1 VKLGLDTYS
10 YRYAAGLW
18 DYTPHENA
26 PMTVE
31 HYLEKAAEL
40 GLDGLQ
46 LCDARHLDSLEYGYV
61 SKLRERAEALG
72 LYLELGTGG
81 TNPDHLQSMVRTAH
95 VLGSPVVRT
104 FVGKP
109 RLTTAEAMSGL
120 LSATARE
127 VAEVRPVCER
137 YGIALAFENH
147 QDLTTD
153 ELLRLVEM
161 AGSEWCGICFDTGNP
176 LALLEDPLE
185 SAMAFGP
192 LIKTVHL
199 KDYQVAARADGFAL
213 IGCAL
218 GKGVVGVQEVLGV
231 LKARAPEANLNIE
244 TYVGKH
250 VFPVLEEEYLDRVP
264 EASAGALGW
273 TLRLVRGRGLRTE
286 PRLPEEQGASEDE
299 LLTAED
305 ELVLRSVAWAK
316 QALDRMG
323 ARPADGTEGRS
334 GEAGVR

>member
-1 VKLGLDTYS
+1 MKLGLDTYS

-61 SKLRERAEALG
+61 SKLRERADALG

-109 RLTTAEAMSGL
+109 RPTTVQGMSRL
-120 LSATARE
+120 LAATAGE
-127 VAEVRPVCER
+127 IAQVTPVCER
-137 YGIALAFENH
+137 YGIALALENH
-147 QDLTTD
+147 QDLRID
-153 ELLRLVEM
+153 ELLRVLELVD
-161 AGSEWCGICFDTGNP
+161 SESVGICFDTGNP

-218 GKGVVGVQEVLGV
+218 GEGVVGVQDVLGV
-231 LKARAPEANLNIE
+231 LRARAPEANLNIE

-250 VFPVLEEEYLDRVP
+250 IFPVLEEEYLDRVP
-264 EASAGALGW
+264 EASAGALGR
-273 TLRLVRGRGLRTE
+273 TLRLVRGRGLRAE

-316 QALDRMG
+316 QALSRMG
-323 ARPADGTEGRS
+323 GRPADATEGRP
-334 GEAGVR
+334 GEAGAR